1 MVVEAMIYMYFVGF
15 GIAAGIATAALISW
29 KLWQRINKPK
39 KRKGAA
45 F

>member
-1 MVVEAMIYMYFVGF
+1 MVVDAMVYMYFVGF
-15 GIAAGIATAALISW
+15 GVAAGAATAALISW
-29 KLWQRINKPK
+29 KVWQKLNKPK